1 MGSLIDGMMSHLIG
15 KLGSLLARELT
26 MVAMVYVDAA
36 RIKEELEVIKAML
49 KVWPE
54 EEELSESVKNWRKQ
68 LRDVAELIEDVQDE
82 YLIQISQRN
91 RQRGFIIVLCQ
102 VGRLIGTLNSYGNLS
117 FTIRNITSLL
127 REIKERCRR
136 YNLSESVSGSGTT
149 TVEQYH
155 PRFVSPFLDK
165 HIVGID
171 STTNELIK
179 RLTGGE
185 WRRSVILL
193 VGTGGI
199 GKTTL
204 AKKVY
209 YSEDIRRGFECR
221 AWIDVSPSYKID
233 ELLKITI
240 EEISPAG
247 KNRVGEG
254 DMTQTHEL
262 IRILKQFL
270 WSKRYML
277 VFDGIYEKE
286 FWNVMKD
293 ALPYNV
299 RGKYIAFHDDT
310 EQGCPRE
317 LKHLSHEI
325 LRVCEGLPLAIIAVA
340 GLLSVKEKTPSEWR
354 QQLDSLSFDLIADPH
369 IANVSKIIAFCLNN
383 LPPRLKSCFLYFS
396 IFREDPSISRD
407 KLVESL
413 LAEGLG
419 KEKRKE
425 PLERA
430 VEESLYELSH
440 RQADEAVG
448 CSPKSNYNNL
458 SAGAERHQAD
468 EAVGYSLKSND
479 NNLSASAERHQL
491 SSISNGVHNVP
502 KTTEVSQS
510 KRSLQISFST
520 NGKSESSSTSA
531 VSWHDAYQSSFS
543 SYQNSVFSDDIEE

>member
-26 MVAMVYVDAA
+26 TVAMVYVDAA

-68 LRDVAELIEDVQDE
+68 LRDVAERIEDVQDE
-82 YLIQISQRN
+82 YLIRISQRN

-204 AKKVY
+204 ARKVY

-233 ELLKITI
+233 ELLKIII
-240 EEISPAG
+240 EEISPVG

-254 DMTQTHEL
+254 DMTQTQEL
-262 IRILKQFL
+262 IRILKQYL

-286 FWNVMKD
+286 FWHVMKD

-299 RGKYIAFHDDT
+299 RGSRIIIITRIDEVVTPFKESSVNHVHRLEPLSETTSWELFCRIAFHDDT

-340 GLLSVKEKTPSEWR
+340 GLLSVKEKTQSE
-354 QQLDSLSFDLIADPH
+354 
-369 IANVSKIIAFCLNN
+369 C
-383 LPPRLKSCFLYFS
+383 
-396 IFREDPSISRD
+396 
-407 KLVESL
+407 
-413 LAEGLG
+413 
-419 KEKRKE
+419 
-425 PLERA
+425 
-430 VEESLYELSH
+430 
-440 RQADEAVG
+440 
-448 CSPKSNYNNL
+448 
-458 SAGAERHQAD
+458 
-468 EAVGYSLKSND
+468 
-479 NNLSASAERHQL
+479 
-491 SSISNGVHNVP
+491 
-502 KTTEVSQS
+502 
-510 KRSLQISFST
+510 
-520 NGKSESSSTSA
+520 
-531 VSWHDAYQSSFS
+531 
-543 SYQNSVFSDDIEE
+543 